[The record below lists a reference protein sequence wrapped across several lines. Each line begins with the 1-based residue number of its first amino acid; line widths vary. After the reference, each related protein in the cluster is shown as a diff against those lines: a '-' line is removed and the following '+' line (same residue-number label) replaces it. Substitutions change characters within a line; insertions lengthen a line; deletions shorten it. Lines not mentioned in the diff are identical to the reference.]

1 MYTEKRADVTSE
13 DERKRERIRDGV
25 DATQTIELYIND
37 NSINELSQTHQNRN
51 SRRWIYRKNMHN
63 GEVLVLQ

>member
-1 MYTEKRADVTSE
+1 MYTEKRADVTNE

-25 DATQTIELYIND
+25 DATQTIEFYINN

-51 SRRWIYRKNMHN
+51 SRGRIYRKNMHN
-63 GEVLVLQ
+63 GEVLILK